1 VKCQLACVA
10 LLAGLATGHAFAQ
23 PAQVRGDETPPTPP
37 APASVPVRLPAEP
50 VTDKRVALVIGNA
63 AYTVGR
69 LNNPVLD
76 ARAMAETLQGLGF
89 EVLAHENLSYRGM
102 RRAVAEFG
110 ERVGTGGVALFYY
123 SGHGLQV
130 NGKNYLVPVDAD
142 IKNERYIAAEA
153 IDADNVLLQLQEAK
167 SRVNIVV
174 LDACRDNPFAGRFR
188 GLGRGLAFM
197 DVPTGTYVAYS
208 TAPGSVAEDG
218 EPGQNGIYTSELLQ
232 ALREPGLRIEDVFK
246 RVRIA
251 VQSRTQNRQ
260 KPWDASSMTGQ
271 FVFKPAKVAA
281 LPVAPAVP
289 AVPALPAVPPSASG
303 VVTAGA
309 SVPTMPRPV
318 VREELRPEVGALA
331 LTARIDGVE
340 IFLNG
345 QRIGEAR
352 LGRVLVVENLPVG
365 PHRIR
370 AERSGYKPWE
380 SEVQVGPN
388 QRFEMV
394 IDLEPS

>member
-1 VKCQLACVA
+1 

-23 PAQVRGDETPPTPP
+23 PAEVRGETAPL
-37 APASVPVRLPAEP
+37 PASAGASVRLPPEP

-69 LNNPVLD
+69 LNNPVQD

-89 EVLAHENLSYRGM
+89 EVLAHENLSYRDM

-142 IKNERYIAAEA
+142 IKNERYVTAEA
-153 IDADNVLLQLQEAK
+153 IDADNVLLQMQEAK
-167 SRVNIVV
+167 TRVNIVV

-188 GLGRGLAFM
+188 GLGRGLAYM

-208 TAPGSVAEDG
+208 TAPGSVADDG
-218 EPGQNGIYTSELLQ
+218 EPGQSGIYTSELLQ

-260 KPWDASSMTGQ
+260 NPWDASSMTGQ
-271 FVFKPAKVAA
+271 FVFKPAAVA
-281 LPVAPAVP
+281 
-289 AVPALPAVPPSASG
+289 ALPAVPAPASG
-303 VVTAGA
+303 VAAAV
-309 SVPTMPRPV
+309 VPGPAMPKPV
-318 VREELRPEVGALA
+318 IREELRPEVGALA
-331 LTARIDGVE
+331 LTARIDGVK
-340 IFLNG
+340 IFLDG
-345 QRIGEAR
+345 QSIGEAR
-352 LGRVLVVENLPVG
+352 LGRALVVENLAVG
-365 PHRIR
+365 AHRIR
-370 AERSGYKPWE
+370 AERPGYKAWE
-380 SEVQVGPN
+380 SVVHVGPN